1 MKKIFAIIST
11 ILFLSTVSAKADFQ
25 FGVGLML
32 GELSADGKE
41 TEGTAADTSVRKK
54 STEEMFYGADLFVEY
69 VTEGEYTF
77 GVSYVP
83 MDFEIGNKSRVD
95 NNGAADVAAE
105 ADVGTRTAKA
115 NLSNMMGIYANVP
128 LGFGGLYGLVG
139 ASHTTVET
147 KETLPNSKYGNKDI
161 MGYSVGLGKRS
172 GKFKMEIS
180 YTDFEDI
187 ALNSTV
193 TDASG
198 TNKVTADADALTLRM
213 SLGF

>member
-11 ILFLSTVSAKADFQ
+11 VLFLSTISAKADFQ

-32 GELSADGKE
+32 GELNADGKE
-41 TEGTAADTSVRKK
+41 TEGTAAEINNTKT
-54 STEEMFYGADLFVEY
+54 TEEMFYGADLFVEY
-69 VTEGEYTF
+69 VTEGEWTL

-83 MDFEIGNKSRVD
+83 MDFEIGNKSRGD
-95 NNGAADVAAE
+95 TTAGADVAAE

-115 NLSNMMGIYANVP
+115 NLSNMMGIYVNAP

-139 ASHTTVET
+139 ASHTSVET

-187 ALNSTV
+187 ALNSSV